1 MEFGLFSNGHRQH
14 TSAAQTY
21 DEDLFEIVTA
31 DALGFQY
38 AWISEH
44 HAEPVYMN
52 KVDTNPIPELL
63 ICKAAALTSQ
73 IRMGP
78 AVKIIHLM
86 HPVDVATQAAVTD
99 HVTNGRYIFGFGSG
113 FPNAFFSEERGLS
126 FEHRHER
133 MMESLDL
140 ILKCWASDEP
150 FDWNGTQ
157 WQGRGIVTTPKP
169 LQHPLP
175 MAVASLTPE
184 TVRLAGERGYFLLT
198 TRAAGV
204 RKLADEYASAALEA
218 GRERPLEN
226 VVVAAAVHIADSL
239 DEALDDLRPAVTR
252 ELSFQRT
259 RGLLGIIVRL
269 LGIPKSPDEIT
280 FEDMVDAGEYIVGET
295 EQVTDRLLQFYEE
308 SGGFGKLLLIAGK
321 DWGSREHRARSYRR
335 FMEKVAPRLAGLSPD
350 RRPEPGLSKS
360 ASTS

>member
-1 MEFGLFSNGHRQH
+1 MEFGLFSNGHRPH
-14 TSAAQTY
+14 TTAAQTY

-31 DALGFQY
+31 DELGFQY

-52 KVDTNPIPELL
+52 QVDTNPIPELL
-63 ICKAAALTSQ
+63 ICKAAALTRQ

-86 HPVDVATQAAVTD
+86 HPVDVATMAAVTD

-133 MMESLDL
+133 MMESLDF
-140 ILKCWASDEP
+140 ILKCWEAQEP
-150 FDWNGTQ
+150 FDWNGTH
-157 WQGRGIVTTPKP
+157 WQGKGIVTTPKP
-169 LQHPLP
+169 LQQPLP
-175 MAVASLTPE
+175 IAVASQTPD
-184 TVRLAGERGYFLLT
+184 TVRMAGERGYYLLT

-204 RKLADEYASAALEA
+204 RKLADEYAAAALAA
-218 GRERPLEN
+218 GRTKPREN
-226 VVVAAAVHIADSL
+226 VAVAAAVYIADSVE
-239 DEALDDLRPAVTR
+239 EAMDDLRPAVTR

-259 RGLLGIIVRL
+259 RGLLGLIVRL
-269 LGIPKSPDEIT
+269 LGIPKPPEEIT
-280 FEDMVDAGEYIVGET
+280 FEDMVAAGEYILGDAQQVG
-295 EQVTDRLLQFYEE
+295 DRLLRFYEE

-321 DWGSREHRARSYRR
+321 SWGSREHRARSYRR
-335 FMEKVAPRLAGLSPD
+335 FMEQVAPRLAGLSPD
-350 RRPEPGLSKS
+350 GRH
-360 ASTS
+360 